1 VLAVRPVLI
10 VVSLAVVAGI
20 GAAALVGLRLDAER
34 QAEAADRMN
43 TVVTTLTLPMDAVPV
58 PTAECDQPR
67 AIRCLRT
74 QTPVDELG
82 AALLASIGRQ
92 AGARP
97 ALNCETTT
105 GTRSCTVRV
114 EDGRHHVTVT
124 LTSART
130 TRSARRPGDG
140 TLVAV
145 ASR

>member
-1 VLAVRPVLI
+1 MLAVRPVLL
-10 VVSLAVVAGI
+10 VVGLAVVAGA
-20 GAAALVGLRLDAER
+20 GTAALVGLRFDAQR

-43 TVVTTLTLPMDAVPV
+43 TVATTLMLPIDTVPL
-58 PTAECDQPR
+58 PTAECEQPR

-97 ALNCETTT
+97 TLSCETTT

-114 EDGRHHVTVT
+114 EDGRY
-124 LTSART
+124 ARSKKRMQKP
-130 TRSARRPGDG
+130 TRVLWIVKCKHR
-140 TLVAV
+140 
-145 ASR
+145 